1 MIATKKN
8 FCVSIS
14 FVLQRC
20 QPPPPLPTKKTP
32 EHVCLPLGNPRHLS
46 ISATLVFP
54 SQGMPRVAALP
65 PIFWL
70 PLLSAVCAQ
79 LNNAQEVEDNACIQ
93 VLPLVASESVQSSSS
108 FHFNGSLIFHSIA
121 KILVKLWGLGKGD
134 VLKDGCRGSP
144 FSILTLV
151 YSVWRSCGQLCISS
165 PFLDSLFLQTKS
177 SCPDAPEVQDE
188 HSLWDTLTH

>member
-20 QPPPPLPTKKTP
+20 QPRPPLPDKKTP
-32 EHVCLPLGNPRHLS
+32 EQVGLPLGNPRHLS
-46 ISATLVFP
+46 ISAALVFP
-54 SQGMPRVAALP
+54 FQGMPRVAALP

-79 LNNAQEVEDNACIQ
+79 LNNTQEVEDNACIQ
-93 VLPLVASESVQSSSS
+93 VLPLVMSESVQSFSS

-121 KILVKLWGLGKGD
+121 KIRVNLWGLGKGD

-144 FSILTLV
+144 FYPDTGLFCLEGLWATLYLFSFPGHLV
-151 YSVWRSCGQLCISS
+151 SS
-165 PFLDSLFLQTKS
+165 DKVLLSR
-177 SCPDAPEVQDE
+177 CP
-188 HSLWDTLTH
+188 